1 MNEKV
6 IGPGRERER
15 CGDRDEKRERKREKG
30 KVLGF
35 LTEIFR
41 DKTRNNTPER

>member
-1 MNEKV
+1 MESERKSDRA
-6 IGPGRERER
+6 GERERER
-15 CGDRDEKRERKREKG
+15 CGDRDGKREKG